1 MKIPHRIM
9 IGTSNLSIKIK
20 YDEDKHRTLLKMAV
34 SKSDDVDLKAE
45 IHVEIKLTRW
55 NFETIQTYCDNIYV
69 VTPLHIYRFA

>member
-1 MKIPHRIM
+1 M

-45 IHVEIKLTRW
+45 IHVKI
-55 NFETIQTYCDNIYV
+55 
-69 VTPLHIYRFA
+69 